1 MVARLTPEQTA
12 VAFMLGESVE
22 SSAGD
27 PRRAGESVRVV
38 GTNPFI
44 VGNEAAEG
52 NWIDEF
58 VRRHPNVKGYLIN
71 TGGVGEIRE
80 QQPDGTY
87 RVKREV
93 MRIQIPET
101 SALFR
106 SVVRGTVKWAKE
118 PHFGMEVPE
127 EIEGVDIRKFDPAS
141 FYSQE
146 EIDKYVDDLRRER
159 REYLEQFTG
168 LDPAIVKAAEE

>member
-1 MVARLTPEQTA
+1 MY
-12 VAFMLGESVE
+12 
-22 SSAGD
+22 
-27 PRRAGESVRVV
+27 
-38 GTNPFI
+38 
-44 VGNEAAEG
+44 
-52 NWIDEF
+52 EF
-58 VRRHPNVKGYLIN
+58 LRSHPNVQSYLIN

-80 QQPDGTY
+80 KQPDGPS

-106 SVVRGTVKWAKE
+106 SVVRGSVKWRKE
-118 PHFGMEVPE
+118 PYFGMEAPE

-146 EIDKYVDDLRRER
+146 EIDRYVDELKRER
-159 REYLEQFTG
+159 REYLEQFSG
-168 LDPAIVKAAEE
+168 LAPAIIKVAES